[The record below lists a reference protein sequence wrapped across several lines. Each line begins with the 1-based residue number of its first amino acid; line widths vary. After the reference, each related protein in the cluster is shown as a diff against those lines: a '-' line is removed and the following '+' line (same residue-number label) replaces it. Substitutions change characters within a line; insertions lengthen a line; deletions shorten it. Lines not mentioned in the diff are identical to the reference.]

1 MTREPKD
8 KKRKGRKKKGGGGG
22 GGGEKQGEFLGA
34 VNEREE
40 YERSTTGLWSAG
52 TGVEEIE
59 VDGGKARGRRR
70 LPVMTRETCE
80 RRHGMCMYVDA
91 GNVRNSYVKRW
102 FEVSGSLIQ
111 TSRGHSVADINGF

>member
-1 MTREPKD
+1 ME
-8 KKRKGRKKKGGGGG
+8 
-22 GGGEKQGEFLGA
+22 GGGEERRGE
-34 VNEREE
+34 
-40 YERSTTGLWSAG
+40 ERSKERIPRCGKRTGRVRKVDDRSVVRPG

-80 RRHGMCMYVDA
+80 RRHGYVCMYVDA